1 MLFDRKRM
9 ACRVRMTG
17 EIYREEREGKVNWYN
32 VAVNQVLTSED
43 DKNSNPQSY
52 VNTE

>member
-1 MLFDRKRM
+1 M

-17 EIYREEREGKVNWYN
+17 EIYRKGREGKVNWYN